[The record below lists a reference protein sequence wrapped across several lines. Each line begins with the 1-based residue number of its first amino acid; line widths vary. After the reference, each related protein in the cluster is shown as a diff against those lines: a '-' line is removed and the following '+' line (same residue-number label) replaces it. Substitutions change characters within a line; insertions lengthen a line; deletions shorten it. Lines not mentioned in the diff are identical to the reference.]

1 MVSQSEKLHKLTYRE
16 LHRKGRRYGLDIS
29 GFHVYLLWFILL
41 VVASSLSF
49 HQVGMNQTLLWM
61 GLPSSASLW
70 RKSRRDTGRKKT
82 NLRRPSP
89 RICRSV
95 PQIFLQSVSPLK
107 SGSFLWLLFFLGAS
121 ASLASAEE
129 MSLKLIIICTLLQTV
144 DNCFI
149 VVDCLPYIC
158 GFLRVNFVLLLKG
171 TTI

>member
-1 MVSQSEKLHKLTYRE
+1 MGLWCVRGAKQGRGKASGLSVGKTPQAHLQRTSQE
-16 LHRKGRRYGLDIS
+16 RKKVWS
-29 GFHVYLLWFILL
+29 GHLRFSCIFTLVYTLSCCIKFI
-41 VVASSLSF
+41 F

-89 RICRSV
+89 RIYRSV
-95 PQIFLQSVSPLK
+95 PQIFLQSVSPLN
-107 SGSFLWLLFFLGAS
+107 SGSFLWLLFFFLLGAS

-144 DNCFI
+144 DN
-149 VVDCLPYIC
+149 
-158 GFLRVNFVLLLKG
+158 
-171 TTI
+171 